1 MPRHLTGFALEAVPT
16 DPWPEFSTGK
26 YLSMPFLP
34 PWKKQETLC
43 SSKERGGSIGGGEV
57 RLFITALQSMTTTSS
72 HTVSLTFLQVEVE
85 VYGRTPWVHSPIHEV
100 FWDLKERHLSSFQM
114 LTTCQ

>member
-16 DPWPEFSTGK
+16 DPWLEFSTGK

-34 PWKKQETLC
+34 PWKKQETLWMQC
-43 SSKERGGSIGGGEV
+43 SSKEKGGSIRGGEV
-57 RLFITALQSMTTTSS
+57 HLYITAFQSVTTTSS

-85 VYGRTPWVHSPIHEV
+85 KVYGRMPWVHSPIHEV
-100 FWDLKERHLSSFQM
+100 FRDLKE
-114 LTTCQ
+114 